1 MKRKIKKTGIFLAVL
16 LTTFGIQTDAAKNT
30 AQDLQEEVYIKI
42 PEIRKRKLEIPKI
55 EKEDWEHAVQDGE
68 TVSMKKERIGT
79 RSGNM
84 ETKGQRD
91 IYLVTPPVDGTYRLE
106 TEQMKKNASVVISVQ
121 SLSGQKTEREKECKN
136 AESVT
141 LQLKAGET
149 YFITVEQKKEF
160 GTYQIDIC
168 YEKTEKDISGYTE
181 IQDSMEYKN
190 QCNRYTLET
199 DTDGRYR
206 IEIDGAKENAS
217 FSVTVKDQNETVL
230 YEQDEMKNG
239 QGITA
244 DGWIAGERYTI
255 EVMQKTGIGDYKLKI
270 GAQKE
275 KQDISHARTI
285 EDQME
290 FEDQINRYYFSPEES
305 GSYVIRLNET
315 GTDQHVNMTVFDS
328 SGNAAATGSMLTQDD
343 SLLLKNVKAKGQ
355 YEIQIQQETG
365 YDTYQLSI
373 EKEVPKEVLNRCVQK
388 AIESGNME
396 TFWKEVGIYEKQ
408 IRKKEELNSLASQ
421 LASYLKAEVI
431 YEFGPYYEELKND
444 MIRTW
449 IIFDEETSSVTL
461 DDAKIYE
468 YTAQLAA
475 KYDTY
480 DKPREFLTSD
490 GTYVTVY
497 GGSGYGWMID
507 QYGEAEAIKAWIAN
521 GETGTRRPIF
531 AQEAASFENSD
542 IGYDYV
548 EIDLTNQYVYL
559 YMGGQLIVSSPC
571 VSGDLTLTDRTT
583 PEGTY
588 TLYYKQSPATLIEP
602 DYVQPVTYWMPFNGG
617 IGLHDATWRGEFGG
631 QIYVS
636 NGSHGCINLP
646 YDTAQIIYENIYSG
660 MPIVCYY
667 RW

>member
-1 MKRKIKKTGIFLAVL
+1 
-16 LTTFGIQTDAAKNT
+16 
-30 AQDLQEEVYIKI
+30 
-42 PEIRKRKLEIPKI
+42 
-55 EKEDWEHAVQDGE
+55 
-68 TVSMKKERIGT
+68 
-79 RSGNM
+79 
-84 ETKGQRD
+84 
-91 IYLVTPPVDGTYRLE
+91 
-106 TEQMKKNASVVISVQ
+106 
-121 SLSGQKTEREKECKN
+121 
-136 AESVT
+136 
-141 LQLKAGET
+141 
-149 YFITVEQKKEF
+149 
-160 GTYQIDIC
+160 
-168 YEKTEKDISGYTE
+168 
-181 IQDSMEYKN
+181 
-190 QCNRYTLET
+190 
-199 DTDGRYR
+199 
-206 IEIDGAKENAS
+206 
-217 FSVTVKDQNETVL
+217 
-230 YEQDEMKNG
+230 
-239 QGITA
+239 
-244 DGWIAGERYTI
+244 
-255 EVMQKTGIGDYKLKI
+255 
-270 GAQKE
+270 
-275 KQDISHARTI
+275 
-285 EDQME
+285 ME

-396 TFWKEVGIYEKQ
+396 TFWKEAGIYEKQ

-588 TLYYKQSPATLIEP
+588 TLYYKQSPATLIGP